1 MEGTAGSPL
10 SIAYLLKY
18 LHVCAQV
25 PNPAV
30 QTPVSTLTSFVL
42 PFPEGSDRSQR
53 VLAQKHKA

>member
-1 MEGTAGSPL
+1 MEGTACSPL

-18 LHVCAQV
+18 LRAQV